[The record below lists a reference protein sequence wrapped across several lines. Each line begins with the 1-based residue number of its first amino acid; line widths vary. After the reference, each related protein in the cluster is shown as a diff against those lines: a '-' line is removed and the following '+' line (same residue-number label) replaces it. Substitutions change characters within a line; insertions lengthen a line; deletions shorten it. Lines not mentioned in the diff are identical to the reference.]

1 MPAPT
6 LPPGGLYA
14 ITDGPRD
21 DLLDVCARVLEGGAR
36 LVQYRDKTRD
46 DVRRLAE
53 ATRLRELC
61 DRHGVPLIVNDDVEL
76 ALRCGAAGVHL
87 GEDDGDL
94 ASARARLGASA
105 ILGVSCYDDIDRA
118 RRLAAEGA
126 DYLAFGAFFAST
138 TKPLARRATPGLL
151 REARAFGKP
160 LVAIGGITPGN
171 AAPLVDAGADFLA
184 VVSAVFASPD
194 AHAAAHAFASL
205 FHQDPAS
212 TP

>member
-1 MPAPT
+1 M
-6 LPPGGLYA
+6 PPGGLYA

-46 DVRRLAE
+46 DARRLAE

-61 DRHGVPLIVNDDVEL
+61 DRHGVPLIVNDDVGL

-118 RRLAAEGA
+118 RRLATEGA
-126 DYLAFGAFFAST
+126 DYLAFGAFFTST

-151 REARAFGKP
+151 REARVLGKP

-171 AAPLVDAGADFLA
+171 AASLIDAGADFLA

-194 AHAAAHAFASL
+194 ARAAAHAFASL
-205 FHQDPAS
+205 FHQDPVS